1 MSDIELART
10 ALAALKNSYSP
21 YSGFSVG
28 ARCLP
33 PPAESIRA
41 AILKTPHIRR
51 GFAPKGRRFPARF
64 RRGKENLSG
73 LP

>member
-1 MSDIELART
+1 MSDIELARA

-28 ARCLP
+28 AALP